1 MGDIT
6 ADRIAI
12 YDSSYMNSFGPDDPN
27 KWERRHCV
35 DIWDDENDV
44 RDFKVEMIQ
53 AMYRQG
59 GFSTDFI
66 TNLATKIT

>member
-1 MGDIT
+1 MLKESVKQLSTLNGISG
-6 ADRIAI
+6 R
-12 YDSSYMNSFGPDDPN
+12 
-27 KWERRHCV
+27 
-35 DIWDDENDV
+35 ENDV